1 MKTLIQ
7 YIKESL
13 INEGGKA
20 VNGTPMTQPQVKAV
34 YQDVIKKILEP
45 KLGLTEEGVD
55 YAPLGTFGKKK
66 EDQTSGDLDIAISI
80 ERIAGYLG
88 ISVDMVGQAVQD
100 ILAETGV
107 DFVFNPGTLV
117 TSFAWPI
124 PGTDKFGQVDFM
136 PSDNMDYSEWMY
148 HSPDFTKAESN
159 YKGVFRNQLLMAI
172 VHYAKEDIIS
182 KNDKDEVLEFERYS
196 YRVATGVFNTRRSY
210 LSNSRKNPDG
220 TPKRNTTATRVKEYD
235 KLVTNVPEEIIKIAF
250 GEGVKRSQVMRF
262 EDVYELVMSDN
273 FIHKNKLNDIIKK
286 YIQELISN
294 EVEIPMII
302 MEDWPEFCEEI
313 QTKHANRKRRVKK
326 D

>member
-136 PSDNMDYSEWMY
+136 PSDNMDYSKWMY
-148 HSPDFTKAESN
+148 HSPDFTTSSSN
-159 YKGVFRNQLLMAI
+159 SSSLLYSCLSSMSFTKSFNFTPLI
-172 VHYAKEDIIS
+172 LFPIS
-182 KNDKDEVLEFERYS
+182 KTSYS
-196 YRVATGVFNTRRSY
+196 K
-210 LSNSRKNPDG
+210 LS
-220 TPKRNTTATRVKEYD
+220 
-235 KLVTNVPEEIIKIAF
+235 
-250 GEGVKRSQVMRF
+250 
-262 EDVYELVMSDN
+262 
-273 FIHKNKLNDIIKK
+273 
-286 YIQELISN
+286 ISN
-294 EVEIPMII
+294 
-302 MEDWPEFCEEI
+302 
-313 QTKHANRKRRVKK
+313 
-326 D
+326 